1 MTPQQ
6 MVGQVRLR
14 IDEPAEGTSPFWR
27 NAELMYHLHNAQG
40 YLYRKMVRARD
51 NLFVTST
58 DINLV
63 ASQATYNLP
72 LNARL
77 GMAWSLIEN
86 RIASANPPLYVYDIR
101 FQDHL
106 LLEGPVGVSDPSDTD
121 FSAVLQRDQLRITPQ
136 PGAAHTAGVRLWYN
150 PMFGSMHEGTVAGI
164 GSTTLTFDATPQFG
178 LGATTVE
185 APDNRDDYYNAM
197 DIYISSGTG
206 AGQTRR
212 ISAYAGSTRVATIDT
227 AWSTNPDT
235 SSTYAVMC
243 PIPEDFH
250 NVVVLRGA
258 WSAAAKRPR
267 LRPPIET
274 ELIDEYQEAIGFITE
289 DQTFRGGQVVPT
301 DQGSY

>member
-1 MTPQQ
+1 
-6 MVGQVRLR
+6 
-14 IDEPAEGTSPFWR
+14 
-27 NAELMYHLHNAQG
+27 
-40 YLYRKMVRARD
+40 
-51 NLFVTST
+51 
-58 DINLV
+58 
-63 ASQATYNLP
+63 
-72 LNARL
+72 
-77 GMAWSLIEN
+77 
-86 RIASANPPLYVYDIR
+86 
-101 FQDHL
+101 
-106 LLEGPVGVSDPSDTD
+106 
-121 FSAVLQRDQLRITPQ
+121 
-136 PGAAHTAGVRLWYN
+136 
-150 PMFGSMHEGTVAGI
+150 MHEGTVAGI